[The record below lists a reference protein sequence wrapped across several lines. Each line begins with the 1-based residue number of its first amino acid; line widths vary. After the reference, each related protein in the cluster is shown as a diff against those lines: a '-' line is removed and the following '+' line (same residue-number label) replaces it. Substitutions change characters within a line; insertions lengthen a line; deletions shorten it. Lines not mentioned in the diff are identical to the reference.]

1 MSSNP
6 AQSKEASRTN
16 ASVNPVGA
24 HTTGS
29 TSTAQ
34 YGDYEPI
41 IGIEI
46 HAQLSTLSKQFCS
59 SPTAYGAGDNE
70 NINEVDTAMPG
81 ALPVLN
87 KKSVE
92 FSVKM
97 GLALGCDIRK
107 KSVFS
112 RKQYF
117 YPDLPKG
124 YQISQF
130 DLPLCEHGNV
140 EFYLD
145 GVKKNVSITRAHME
159 EDAGKSTHHG
169 EYSLINLNR
178 AGTPLLEIVSGPD
191 IRGPAESAEYA
202 RTVHKIL
209 RYLDVCDGNL
219 EEGSFRCDCN
229 VSVRKKGETT
239 LRTRVEIKNIN
250 SFRFVEKAV
259 EYEILRQIDCYET
272 GEKIVQETR
281 LYDPDKNRTFAMRS
295 KEEAHDYRYFPD
307 PDLLPLEIEDSYI
320 NAIRATLPELPLK
333 RAERFQN
340 EFKIPEYDSLVLTQ
354 ERELAD
360 YYEAVV
366 KSASSGTDAS
376 KPSGSPAAPGSA
388 SVAKA
393 ASNWVMTD
401 LMRQLNESKRT
412 VQNSPISSSNLGKM
426 IALIDKGTISG
437 KIAKQVFSEM
447 WSSGKEPEAIV
458 KEKGLVQIT
467 DTSAIEKAID
477 DVIAVSP
484 NETAA
489 YRGGKDKLFGFFV
502 GQVMKA
508 TKGQASP
515 DLVNQLLKKKL
526 AGS

>member
-1 MSSNP
+1 MSSDLEK
-6 AQSKEASRTN
+6 AAT
-16 ASVNPVGA
+16 AG
-24 HTTGS
+24 
-29 TSTAQ
+29 TS

-46 HAQLSTLSKQFCS
+46 HAQLSTASKMFCHS
-59 SPTAYGAGDNE
+59 STAFGHADNE
-70 NINEVDTAMPG
+70 NICEVCTAMPG
-81 ALPVLN
+81 ALPVIN
-87 KKSVE
+87 KKAVE

-97 GLALGCDIRK
+97 GLALGCEIRK
-107 KSVFS
+107 RSVFS

-130 DLPLCEHGNV
+130 DLPLCEHGRV
-140 EFYLD
+140 DFLLGTE
-145 GVKKNVSITRAHME
+145 KKSISITRAHME

-191 IRGPAESAEYA
+191 IRGPAEAAEYA

-229 VSVRKKGETT
+229 VSVRKKGEKE

-272 GEKIVQETR
+272 GEKIHQETR
-281 LYDPDKNRTFAMRS
+281 LYDPDKNRTFMMRS

-307 PDLLPLEIEDSYI
+307 PDLLPLEIEESFID
-320 NAIRATLPELPLK
+320 AVRKTLPELPLK
-333 RAERFQN
+333 RAERFQQ
-340 EFKIPEYDSLVLTQ
+340 EYKIPEYDSLVLTQ
-354 ERELAD
+354 ERDLAD

-366 KSASSGTDAS
+366 VAAGGNGKS
-376 KPSGSPAAPGSA
+376 
-388 SVAKA
+388 

-401 LMRQLNESKRT
+401 LMRELNESKKT
-412 VQNSPISSSNLGKM
+412 VAQSPITASNLGKM

-437 KIAKQVFSEM
+437 KIAKTVFSEM
-447 WSSGKEPEAIV
+447 WTSGKEPEVIV

-477 DVIAVSP
+477 DVIAASP
-484 NETAA
+484 NEAAA

-515 DLVNQLLKKKL
+515 DMVNQLLKKKL
-526 AGS
+526 SGS